1 MPRDVPSAIASLCSA
16 PLLSPVRERA
26 LFLKFNYHKMRFVT
40 ARRRLEPD
48 FARVRDL
55 NVLEG
60 HLRRA
65 GETKNLILRSNL
77 RLVVSIAR
85 KHLRPG
91 LSLMELV
98 SDGTMTLMR
107 AIESFDTHRGN
118 KFSTYATLALMKGFA
133 RSVPQML
140 ASHTRGRGQQ
150 SEEFAIEVPD
160 RRATAAAERFLAR
173 EEVSQ
178 LLQRLDARERDVVRG
193 HFGLGEA
200 TPATYDQLAARLG
213 LSKERVRQIERVAL
227 AKLRGEH
234 G

>member
-1 MPRDVPSAIASLCSA
+1 
-16 PLLSPVRERA
+16 
-26 LFLKFNYHKMRFVT
+26 MRVVT
-40 ARRRLEPD
+40 ARRRLVREL
-48 FARVRDL
+48 ARGRGLKLVG
-55 NVLEG
+55 G

-65 GETKNLILRSNL
+65 AETKNLILRSNL

-140 ASHTRGRGQQ
+140 AVQSRGRGQQ
-150 SEEFAIEVPD
+150 GEEFTFEIPD
-160 RRATAAAERFLAR
+160 RRATAAADRFLAR
-173 EEVSQ
+173 EEVGQ
-178 LLQRLDARERDVVRG
+178 LLQRLDSRERDVVRG
-193 HFGLGEA
+193 HFGLGESA
-200 TPATYDQLAARLG
+200 PATYDQLAQRLG

-227 AKLRGEH
+227 AKLRGEPD
-234 G
+234 

>member
-1 MPRDVPSAIASLCSA
+1 M
-16 PLLSPVRERA
+16 
-26 LFLKFNYHKMRFVT
+26 FLKFNYHKMRFVT

-55 NVLEG
+55 NILEG

-65 GETKNLILRSNL
+65 AETKNQIIRANL

-107 AIESFDTHRGN
+107 AVESFDAHRGN

-133 RSVPQML
+133 RSVPQMMKSR
-140 ASHTRGRGQQ
+140 ASGQGD
-150 SEEFAIEVPD
+150 EIVIELPD
-160 RRATAAAERFLAR
+160 RRVNAAAERFLAR
-173 EEVSQ
+173 EEVGQ
-178 LLQRLDARERDVVRG
+178 LLKRLDAREADVVRG
-193 HFGLGEA
+193 HFGLGE
-200 TPATYDQLAARLG
+200 TVPATYDQLAERLG
-213 LSKERVRQIERVAL
+213 LSRERVRQIERVAL
-227 AKLRGEH
+227 AKLRAATSATASTTATAAASSVRSF
-234 G
+234 